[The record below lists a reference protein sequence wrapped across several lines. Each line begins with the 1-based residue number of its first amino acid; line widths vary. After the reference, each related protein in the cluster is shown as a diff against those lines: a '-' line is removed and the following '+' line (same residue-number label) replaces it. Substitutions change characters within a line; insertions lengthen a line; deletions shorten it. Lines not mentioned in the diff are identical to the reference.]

1 MRISG
6 FVTRLLLCLVASCG
20 VAPGAAAQAAR
31 SFNGEWNE
39 HKATEIALQIARSWR
54 TTTPEHSQAGSE
66 GQRQSVVYAFL
77 PFDKDG
83 VTRWLVL
90 VSQSP
95 PDNNCHACSPTT
107 GAVIFTRKGDVF
119 EADYDQAEI
128 ANIGGGWGK
137 PPEARFQPLGKGR
150 PAVVFEINGMGQGY
164 AGKTL
169 TFVAEVDG
177 KLKRVLSIQVAGS
190 NEAADLPEDQT
201 FRWDSLLEFTA
212 RPDGGYSDVH
222 VKSTGTKEV
231 EVSGTQQVR
240 PYSSDVIYRFENGT
254 YKPLK

>member
-1 MRISG
+1 VRISG
-6 FVTRLLLCLVASCG
+6 SLVKLLLCVAVSCA

-39 HKATEIALQIARSWR
+39 HKAAEIALRI
-54 TTTPEHSQAGSE
+54 AGSW
-66 GQRQSVVYAFL
+66 QSTQHSGVTSEKSPRNEVYAFL

-83 VTRWLVL
+83 VTRWLAL

-95 PDNNCHACSPTT
+95 PDNDCHACSPTT
-107 GAVIFTRKGDVF
+107 GAVIFTRNGNVF

-128 ANIGGGWGK
+128 GNIGGGWGK
-137 PPEARFQPLGKGR
+137 PSQARFQTLGPSR
-150 PAVVFEINGMGQGY
+150 PAVVFEVDGMGQGY
-164 AGKTL
+164 AGRTL

-177 KLKRVLSIQVAGS
+177 RLKKVFSLQVAGS
-190 NEAADLPEDQT
+190 NEAAGLPEDQT
-201 FRWDSLLEFTA
+201 FQWDSLLEFTP
-212 RPDGGYSDVH
+212 RPDGGYSDIR
-222 VKSTGTKEV
+222 VKSMGTKEV

-240 PYSSDVIYRFENGT
+240 PYSSDVVYRFVDGI

>member
-1 MRISG
+1 MPG
-6 FVTRLLLCLVASCG
+6 FVIKLLLCVVAGWGIC
-20 VAPGAAAQAAR
+20 PGAAAQAAR

-39 HKATEIALQIARSWR
+39 HKAAEIALQISRSWS
-54 TTTPEHSQAGSE
+54 TTAPEHSQAASE
-66 GQRQSVVYAFL
+66 KQRQSEVYAFL
-77 PFDKDG
+77 PFDKVG
-83 VTRWLVL
+83 VTRWLLL
-90 VSQSP
+90 VSQSA
-95 PDNNCHACSPTT
+95 PDNDCHACSPVT

-137 PPEARFQPLGKGR
+137 PPQARFQALGAGR
-150 PAVVFEINGMGQGY
+150 PAVVFEIDGMGQGY

-177 KLKRVLSIQVAGS
+177 KLKRVLSLQVAGS

-201 FRWDSLLEFTA
+201 FRWDSLLEFAA
-212 RPDGGYSDVH
+212 RPDGGYSDIH

-240 PYSSDVIYRFENGT
+240 PYSSDVVYRFEDGA
-254 YKPLK
+254 YKPVK